1 MGEKNKD
8 ASNDNKKKKEKEETS
23 PATTLIFNIDM
34 HCDGCTNK
42 ITRCLRRFQA
52 LKMNVVVNGVESVKE
67 ETGVGKFLVDASKLR
82 DKLTNKNK
90 KNVDLSSSAT
100 NSNTNKDS
108 NKKPKEKEAPVTT
121 VVLKVALHCQGCIER
136 IQNTIFKIKG
146 VNDVAIDKEKE
157 TVTVKGTMDA
167 KALVG
172 SLTNRL
178 KRKVEVVP
186 PRKDNKDADKA
197 KAKEKEKDKDKGKEK
212 EGIIAGGKNKKK
224 SGGDGDGE
232 GKLKQNK
239 MESPTLMPYNGGYGY
254 DYNYGSFYM
263 GQVHAPQ
270 IFSEE
275 NPNACSIM

>member
-42 ITRCLRRFQA
+42 ITRCLRRFQ
-52 LKMNVVVNGVESVKE
+52 GS
-67 ETGVGKFLVDASKLR
+67 
-82 DKLTNKNK
+82 
-90 KNVDLSSSAT
+90 
-100 NSNTNKDS
+100 SNTSFSAFSVTITILCNILFIF
-108 NKKPKEKEAPVTT
+108 EFAPVTT

-146 VNDVAIDKEKE
+146 VSDVAIDKEKE

-197 KAKEKEKDKDKGKEK
+197 KAKEKEKDKDKDKGKEK
-212 EGIIAGGKNKKK
+212 EGIVAGGKNKKK